1 MQANALD
8 ARLPASGFRAVYRE
22 NLPLVRATIR
32 RLGVPS
38 WLEDDAVQDVFV
50 VAHRRLDD
58 FDGDRIDGWLVVIA
72 RRVAFRHRRSA
83 QRHRRKLDALRTW
96 MGFAPPERPWQAP
109 EARVLLREMTRRL
122 AAEQQQAFAWC
133 EVEGYTAIEA
143 SQRYGVNPNTVSTRL
158 RAARHELRRAL
169 VELPIDA
176 APRPGSARAHGLWLL
191 WPRLLLGKAWPAA
204 AAASWALVT
213 AVAVISIIASFDRA
227 APMRRPSTAAPVVTA
242 SAPVPPPSVAA
253 PVVELP
259 AVAAPELARPEI
271 PAPVA
276 RATTIRTPPPPAIP
290 ALPLLGAEQL
300 AEAWRRLAAGEYD
313 AARRLL
319 DDHQQRHPDSPLDGT
334 RARLRARLDAARD
347 AAAR

>member
-8 ARLPASGFRAVYRE
+8 ARLPARGFRAVYRE

-176 APRPGSARAHGLWLL
+176 APRTR
-191 WPRLLLGKAWPAA
+191 PRFVAAVAA
-204 AAASWALVT
+204 AAARQG
-213 AVAVISIIASFDRA
+213 VAGRRRRELGAGDRG
-227 APMRRPSTAAPVVTA
+227 RRELDHRELRPSGADA
-242 SAPVPPPSVAA
+242 SA
-253 PVVELP
+253 EH
-259 AVAAPELARPEI
+259 R
-271 PAPVA
+271 
-276 RATTIRTPPPPAIP
+276 RAGGDRVRSGPT
-290 ALPLLGAEQL
+290 AE
-300 AEAWRRLAAGEYD
+300 RRCAGGR
-313 AARRLL
+313 AARRRGTGARTTGDPCARRPR
-319 DDHQQRHPDSPLDGT
+319 DDHPH
-334 RARLRARLDAARD
+334 
-347 AAAR
+347 AAAGDPGAAAAGRRAAGRGVAPPRRR